1 MFTGI
6 IKHTGQITTIH
17 PMDSG
22 FSLIIQA
29 PPELAQPLA
38 PKANISIDG
47 RIFTVLEKRE
57 GQDGILLHF
66 FLSHIQSPQQFQ
78 PGRQVN
84 LERAICLGEE
94 IPGPLFYGRPSGQ
107 GQVTGLEETPA
118 ATLMLELHWDTPLL
132 KYLDVGD
139 QVCVNGVLLGIKAL
153 GASTL
158 TFELYHP
165 DALQLTNLTRSQ
177 AGDLVNI
184 EVEPIIKKICQVI
197 ERHFPA
203 TT

>member
-6 IKHTGQITTIH
+6 IKYTGQIKAVH
-17 PMDSG
+17 PVDSG

-29 PPELAQPLA
+29 SPELAQPLA
-38 PKANISIDG
+38 PKTNLSIDG
-47 RIFTVLEKRE
+47 RVFTVLEKRD
-57 GQDGILLHF
+57 GQDFILLHF

-94 IPGPLFYGRPSGQ
+94 IPGPLFYGIPSGQ
-107 GQVTGLEETPA
+107 GQVTRLETTPTG
-118 ATLMLELHWDTPLL
+118 TLMLDLHWDNPVL
-132 KYLDVGD
+132 KYLDRGD
-139 QVCVNGVLLGIKAL
+139 QVCVDGVLLRIKAL
-153 GASTL
+153 EASAL

-165 DALQLTNLTRSQ
+165 DALQLTNLARSQ
-177 AGDLVNI
+177 SGDWVNI
-184 EVEPIIKKICQVI
+184 EVDPMIKKIGQVM